1 MVLKAWLRV
10 GICLGLAVLLVQL
23 IITGE
28 LSLFV
33 NPRFTWLI
41 VASVLILV
49 LLGLVQLWNMKGSE
63 LHRIGA
69 WGYLVLLLPMA
80 MYLLIPPKALDASI
94 ASKKGVSY
102 LSAKSVNEQQQKKS
116 APSSASD
123 TNADPLAVPEDPYK
137 KFIPQL
143 QREPV
148 IHLSQETY
156 ADYYNTL
163 NFYPQQFKGKKI
175 KLKGFVYRDDTMKK
189 NQLVVGRFSVT
200 CCTADAIVI
209 GFLTEGAK
217 TATLKDN
224 DWVEVTGSLDVGMYD
239 GVDMP
244 VIKLEAVEKVKPLK
258 DPYIYFTY

>member
-10 GICLGLAVLLVQL
+10 GVCLGLAVLLVQL
-23 IITGE
+23 IVSGE

-63 LHRIGA
+63 LHRISA
-69 WGYLVLLLPMA
+69 WGYVMLLLPLA

-102 LSAKSVNEQQQKKS
+102 ISAKSVNEQQQKKS
-116 APSSASD
+116 APAATSD

-143 QREPV
+143 QPSITGNVCRLLQYAKLLSSTIQREEDQAQRVCLP
-148 IHLSQETY
+148 
-156 ADYYNTL
+156 
-163 NFYPQQFKGKKI
+163 
-175 KLKGFVYRDDTMKK
+175 R
-189 NQLVVGRFSVT
+189 
-200 CCTADAIVI
+200 
-209 GFLTEGAK
+209 
-217 TATLKDN
+217 
-224 DWVEVTGSLDVGMYD
+224 
-239 GVDMP
+239 
-244 VIKLEAVEKVKPLK
+244 
-258 DPYIYFTY
+258 